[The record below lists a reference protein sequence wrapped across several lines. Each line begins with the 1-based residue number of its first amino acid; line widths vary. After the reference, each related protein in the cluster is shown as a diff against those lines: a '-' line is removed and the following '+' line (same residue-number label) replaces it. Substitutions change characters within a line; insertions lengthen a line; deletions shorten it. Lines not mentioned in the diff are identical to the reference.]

1 MSSKEK
7 SESRSMVTFLIHG
20 QEYGM
25 KTEAIRSIIPVG
37 DMTFVP
43 GAPPSVAGVINLRG
57 DIIPVVELE
66 GTTRDDDAPWEEG
79 LALVV
84 EIPDDAEDLAVA
96 LMVDEVTQVDR
107 ADFARIEDTD
117 ELMVAR
123 DRADAVIGVLSR
135 ADGPLLILDPAGLVP
150 EEKEVGA

>member
-43 GAPPSVAGVINLRG
+43 GAPSSVAGVINLRG

-135 ADGPLLILDPAGLVP
+135 SDGPLLILDPAGLVP

>member
-1 MSSKEK
+1 MSLEGE
-7 SESRSMVTFLIHG
+7 SESRSMVTFLIDG

-43 GAPPSVAGVINLRG
+43 GAPPAVAGVINLRG

-66 GTTRDDDAPWEEG
+66 GTAPEADPQWKEG

-84 EIPDDAEDLAVA
+84 EILDGKEDLAVA

-150 EEKEVGA
+150 QEKEVGA